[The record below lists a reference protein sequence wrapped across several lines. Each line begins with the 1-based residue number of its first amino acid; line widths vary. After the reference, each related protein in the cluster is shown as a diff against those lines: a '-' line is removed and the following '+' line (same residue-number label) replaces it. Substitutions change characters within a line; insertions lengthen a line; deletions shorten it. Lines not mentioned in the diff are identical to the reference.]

1 MEKDILRVLNFRLL
15 PDTLNFWLEYLTKK
29 WDEENQTDDQFLM
42 FRPASLKSLSRM
54 SSWSRIVQV
63 IDLISMDINM
73 LQFDRFGLVAAVI
86 LYELSDKF

>member
-1 MEKDILRVLNFRLL
+1 MEKDILRALNFRLL
-15 PDTLNFWLEYLTKK
+15 PDTCTFWLEYLTKK
-29 WDEENQTDDQFLM
+29 WDEENQVENQHLM
-42 FRPASLKSLSRM
+42 FKPASLETLRQM

-73 LQFDRFGLVAAVI
+73 LQFDKCGLVAAVI